1 MLTINQL
8 TGFAARGKHAQA
20 SFITSAHTTS
30 LSTGAHS
37 ATFSSVNLGT
47 PSPNRIIAV
56 CLAGNESSTSSAGF
70 TINSVTIGGINATVI
85 ATNQALS
92 TNTSTVSYIAYIKES
107 TLSSANIVV
116 NYTIT
121 SSGTLTAGL
130 FVSVYNVI
138 NQNNIPPYANAGGN
152 ALSGSSL
159 SENIAVP
166 LLGCVIGVSSSI
178 SSGSGSTWGNLTDDV
193 TYAFS
198 TDVEAL
204 SGHNNTASMG
214 NLAVS
219 INASALLSTA
229 LSLASWQ

>member
-8 TGFAARGKHAQA
+8 TGFAAQGKHAQA

-30 LSTGAHS
+30 LSTGTHS

-70 TINSVTIGGINATVI
+70 TINSVTIGGINSTFI
-85 ATNQALS
+85 ATNQALLV
-92 TNTSTVSYIAYIKES
+92 NTSTVSYIAYINES

-121 SSGTLTAGL
+121 SSGSLTAGL

-178 SSGSGSTWGNLTDDV
+178 SSGSTWGNLTDDI

-198 TDVEAL
+198 AGVEAL

-219 INASALLSTA
+219 VNASALQYTA

>member
-70 TINSVTIGGINATVI
+70 TINSVTIGGINSTVI
-85 ATNQALS
+85 VTNQALS
-92 TNTSTVSYIAYIKES
+92 TNTSTVSYIAYINES

-121 SSGTLTAGL
+121 SSGSLTAGL

-178 SSGSGSTWGNLTDDV
+178 SSGSTWGNLTDDV

-219 INASALLSTA
+219 VNASALEYTA